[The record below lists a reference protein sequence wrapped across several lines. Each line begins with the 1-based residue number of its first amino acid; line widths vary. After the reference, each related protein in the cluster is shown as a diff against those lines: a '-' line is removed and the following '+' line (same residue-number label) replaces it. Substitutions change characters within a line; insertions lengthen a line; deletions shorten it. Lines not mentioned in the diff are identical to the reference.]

1 MSSQDQALASIAALV
16 PQGSSV
22 LDLGCGDGALLEL
35 LVKQRGCRGQGLE
48 IDEAS
53 ILACV
58 SRGLN
63 VFHSDLEQGLAGH
76 PDRSIDVVILNQSV
90 QQLREVD
97 RVLRDALRVGKQV
110 IVGFPNFGHWNVRW
124 QVLMGR
130 TPVTPGLPWQ
140 WYDTPNVHF
149 FSLKDFEVWC
159 RLRGVKVRERLYFDH
174 GESVTIWPNLFA
186 TEGVYL
192 IEA

>member
-1 MSSQDQALASIAALV
+1 MVKPD
-16 PQGSSV
+16 SSV

-35 LVKQRGCRGQGLE
+35 LVKERGCRGQGLE

-58 SRGLN
+58 RRGLP
-63 VFHSDLEQGLAGH
+63 VFHGDLEQGLAGY
-76 PDRSIDVVILNQSV
+76 PDASVDVVILNQSV

-97 RVLRDALRVGKQV
+97 RVLRDALRVGRQV

-124 QVLMGR
+124 QVLNGR

-149 FSLKDFEVWC
+149 FSLMDFEDWC
-159 RLRGVKVRERLYFDH
+159 RLRNVHISQRLFLDH
-174 GESVTIWPNLFA
+174 GKPSKFWPALFA

-192 IEA
+192 IEKTSKS